1 MADINQIITLGIGT
15 PADLEHFIL
24 VGLNATGSVAVVDPR
39 AIVITVASE
48 TRTFTVQ
55 SEDRT
60 IAVPAR
66 ADIIVPA
73 EEGHE

>member
-1 MADINQIITLGIGT
+1 MIPQLLFRITSGDAPVLI
-15 PADLEHFIL
+15 
-24 VGLNATGSVAVVDPR
+24 DPR
-39 AIVITVASE
+39 AIVITVMAE
-48 TRTFTVQ
+48 TRTFTVEA
-55 SEDRT
+55 EDRT